1 MDGVRLAA
9 AFATAADIPHMYSLL
24 VIRHGALVG
33 EGYFGDQTRGTATWV
48 ASVGKSIVSA
58 LVGVALE
65 EGFLVDLDQ
74 RMIDFFPEYD
84 VAELDPQKRLITI
97 RHLITMTAGYPDD
110 NSTEFFDAVRASSDW
125 MRFCVVDWEL
135 ESAPG
140 ESWDYSNA
148 STHIVSGILTKASG
162 MSLLELANRFIFGR
176 LAQPIVDWP
185 TDPQGYCWGI
195 GQFKSTPLQL
205 ASFGQMVL
213 DHGLWRGRPILD
225 AAWLQS
231 SLAPITYAP
240 DDTRMERYH
249 DRHYGYLWYRAEVAG
264 HDVSFALGHG
274 GQTIVVVPDL
284 DLVVV
289 TTAFDYGDDFSDVPR
304 QTEDPILELIAAEV
318 IPAAD

>member
-1 MDGVRLAA
+1 MDGARLAA
-9 AFATAADIPHMYSLL
+9 AYVTAAEIPHIYSML
-24 VIRHGALVG
+24 VVRHGALVG
-33 EGYFGDQTRGTATWV
+33 EAYFGDQTRRTATWV

-65 EGFLVDLDQ
+65 EGFLIDLDQ

-84 VAELDPQKRLITI
+84 LPELDPRKRQIAI

-110 NSTEFFDAVRASSDW
+110 NNNEFFDAVNASSDW

-135 ESAPG
+135 ETAPG

-148 STHIVSGILTKASG
+148 STHIISGILTKAAG
-162 MSLLELANRFIFGR
+162 MSLLELANSFIFGR
-176 LAQPIVDWP
+176 MAQPIVVWP
-185 TDPQGYCWGI
+185 TDPQGFCWGI

-213 DHGLWRGRPILD
+213 DRGLWRGRPILD
-225 AAWLQS
+225 AAWLAS
-231 SLAPITYAP
+231 SLAPITDAP
-240 DDTRMERYH
+240 DDSRMDRYH
-249 DRHYGYLWYRAEVAG
+249 DRHYGYLWWRAEVAG
-264 HDVSFALGHG
+264 HDVSFAQGHG
-274 GQTIVVVPDL
+274 GQTIVIVPDL

-289 TTAFDYGDDFSDVPR
+289 TTAYDFGDDFSDFPW
-304 QTEDPILELIAAEV
+304 QTEGRILDLIAAEV